1 MKLLLE
7 NWKRYLNEAQELE
20 LPAKFAL
27 VLKIDP
33 PAGID
38 ELIST
43 GQQKYSNILP
53 EGEQFTKINKFHVTL
68 IPGKVWKKKLD
79 DELKGR
85 IIEGLQGTLPEV
97 VIDTS
102 QVFLAARETEGRKT
116 LYLKVQ
122 DSDDLSRAIAEVWK
136 GADPD
141 RYMHLSI
148 ANVHG
153 GNSFK
158 SVGDISV
165 ADEGAPDP
173 MTIVPAAQQQK
184 KQKKPPQQKKGP
196 NIRAMAMGMQ
206 RGGKSLED
214 IQAQIKKATGR
225 DISVDNIKRMIG
237 T

>member
-38 ELIST
+38 KLIST

-79 DELKGR
+79 DELKKR
-85 IIEGLQGTLPEV
+85 IIQGLQGTLPEV

-122 DSDDLSRAIAEVWK
+122 NSDALNRAIAKVWD

-153 GNSFK
+153 GNPFK
-158 SVGDISV
+158 SVGDIND
-165 ADEGAPDP
+165 ADQREQK
-173 MTIVPAAQQQK
+173 TIVPAAQQQK
-184 KQKKPPQQKKGP
+184 KKKKPPQQKKGP

-237 T
+237 I

>member
-1 MKLLLE
+1 MRCQRWL
-7 NWKRYLNEAQELE
+7 WI
-20 LPAKFAL
+20 PVKF
-27 VLKIDP
+27 
-33 PAGID
+33 
-38 ELIST
+38 
-43 GQQKYSNILP
+43 
-53 EGEQFTKINKFHVTL
+53 F
-68 IPGKVWKKKLD
+68 
-79 DELKGR
+79 
-85 IIEGLQGTLPEV
+85 
-97 VIDTS
+97 
-102 QVFLAARETEGRKT
+102 
-116 LYLKVQ
+116 LKVQ

-158 SVGDISV
+158 SVGDISA